1 MTSQNP
7 VCKGARKLS
16 EMLAY
21 TIHLG
26 NDKNKTKRAKELAKK
41 NPSNTTSFSNHSIQ
55 NSGQLSKVNN
65 HNYREYDHK
74 TDMICNI
81 YGTNNLINDVKNL
94 YLQEFE
100 KARIEY
106 NKKQT
111 RDDRKIDNYFNHI
124 SRNSN
129 RDLACE
135 LIIELGDMEFWNDK
149 DIIYRRK
156 MTNVYKEQVYD
167 LMQFVPEFKIA
178 NAVIHFEEQSLSPHM
193 HIVGVPVKDGY
204 KNGMRRQVAKSQIFT
219 KTSLSKLQDKM
230 RVNCIK
236 SFNKYYEVDYKL
248 KEKELGR
255 NFDIPVNKMTNYR
268 QMKKDYEKNKQKLK
282 QANEK
287 TDIVNTESNKL
298 ESIITTLKPNLV
310 NKKNYTISHEQV
322 ETIKGYISKVRD
334 TTKSIKGVNDLDII
348 MKEYEKDLKEH
359 NSEVRTLNRAI
370 IQKDFEIKELKE
382 DLGIAKDTISSQ
394 EKEIKHLNVF
404 KNLWNKFMKFFKNRV
419 RYYADESYKKVY
431 EAMKKDNILR
441 QDDIDYIDNKN
452 VKNKKYER
460 W

>member
-1 MTSQNP
+1 
-7 VCKGARKLS
+7 
-16 EMLAY
+16 
-21 TIHLG
+21 
-26 NDKNKTKRAKELAKK
+26 
-41 NPSNTTSFSNHSIQ
+41 
-55 NSGQLSKVNN
+55 
-65 HNYREYDHK
+65 
-74 TDMICNI
+74 
-81 YGTNNLINDVKNL
+81 
-94 YLQEFE
+94 
-100 KARIEY
+100 
-106 NKKQT
+106 
-111 RDDRKIDNYFNHI
+111 
-124 SRNSN
+124 
-129 RDLACE
+129 
-135 LIIELGDMEFWNDK
+135 MEFGNDK

-167 LMQFVPEFKIA
+167 FMQFVPEFKIA
-178 NAVIHFEEQSLSPHM
+178 NAVIHFEEQSFSPHM

-204 KNGMRRQVAKSQIFT
+204 KNEMRKQVAKSQIFT

-230 RVNCIK
+230 RINCIK
-236 SFNKYYEVDYKL
+236 SFNKYYEADYKL

-255 NFDIPVNKMTNYR
+255 NFDIPVNKMSNYR

-298 ESIITTLKPNLV
+298 ENIITTLKPNLV
-310 NKKNYTISHEQV
+310 NKKNYTISNEQI
-322 ETIKGYISKVRD
+322 ETIKSYISKVRD

-359 NSEVRTLNRAI
+359 DNEVRTLNRTI

-394 EKEIKHLNVF
+394 EKEIKHLSVF

-419 RYYADESYKKVY
+419 RHYADESYKKVY

-460 W
+460 